1 MKASRNLKF
10 LAAALALVVGVGTA
24 GFHFIEGWP
33 WFDGFYMVITTLT
46 TIGY

>member
-1 MKASRNLKF
+1 MKAFRNLR
-10 LAAALALVVGVGTA
+10 LIAVALLTLTLIGTA

-33 WFDGFYMVITTLT
+33 WFDGFYMVITTFT